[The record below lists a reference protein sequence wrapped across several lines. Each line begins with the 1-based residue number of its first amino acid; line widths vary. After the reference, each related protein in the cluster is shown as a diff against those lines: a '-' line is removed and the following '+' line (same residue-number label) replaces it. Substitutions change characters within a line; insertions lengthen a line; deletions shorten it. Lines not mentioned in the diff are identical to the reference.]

1 SRRRGRAWSVRG
13 RRGAPRRSSAPLAVQ
28 RPELGE
34 LALEQRAEP
43 ADILLV
49 LPLHLGGLTLNLG
62 LRGARRVEEAPPL
75 GLGLAHHD
83 LRLPLRRRM
92 GRLAQLLRRDQ
103 RLVHRA
109 LPLAVGA
116 ELLAQRRHPLLEHG
130 LLAQDPLQLVRH
142 ADAEVLHA
150 DRLVAAQALA
160 KLLFTHVERCEVK
173 RGFAHVRSSVFPFPC
188 SASAPA
194 SSPASPAPP
203 VALGPKRTVPK
214 RITVAPS
221 STAIA

>member
-1 SRRRGRAWSVRG
+1 
-13 RRGAPRRSSAPLAVQ
+13 PRHTHPTLELPALAPLYPV
-28 RPELGE
+28 P
-34 LALEQRAEP
+34 P
-43 ADILLV
+43 AKS
-49 LPLHLGGLTLNLG
+49 
-62 LRGARRVEEAPPL
+62 E
-75 GLGLAHHD
+75 
-83 LRLPLRRRM
+83 
-92 GRLAQLLRRDQ
+92 
-103 RLVHRA
+103 
-109 LPLAVGA
+109 
-116 ELLAQRRHPLLEHG
+116 
-130 LLAQDPLQLVRH
+130 VRH
-142 ADAEVLHA
+142 S

-160 KLLFTHVERCEVK
+160 KLLFTHVERREVK